1 MKIQNCVRLLLLL
14 LVMAN
19 TSYAQINPMGAQ
31 FYANQYLGN
40 PALAAFDPGLN
51 LSIGYRNQMASIP
64 GSPVNQII
72 TGEYRFGRVGVGINF
87 NNEKTGLIRQTRAV
101 GTYAYHLPLDMQNR
115 QLHFGLSMGF
125 LSERINEQEIVGN
138 GGDPS
143 VGSFNLRQTYIDGDF
158 GMAYTTNHLSIQG
171 ALPNLKTF
179 FKKDFRNT
187 TNQSIYYSAISYNFT
202 VGEGKNSAAFEPKL
216 IYRGIQGLD
225 NLWDIGTRIALLQ
238 NRLST
243 FGMYHNTQN
252 FTFGIGVVTLNE
264 TLTFIG
270 VYTTETSALRGSSN
284 GNFEIN
290 VKYKVL

>member
-1 MKIQNCVRLLLLL
+1 MKIQTFVKLLIVF

-19 TSYAQINPMGAQ
+19 TSFAQINPMGAQ
-31 FYANQYLGN
+31 FYTNQYLGN
-40 PALAAFDPGLN
+40 PALAAFDSGLN
-51 LSIGYRNQMASIP
+51 LSVGYRNQMTSIP

-72 TGEYRFGRVGVGINF
+72 TGEYRIGRVGVGINF
-87 NNEKTGLIRQTRAV
+87 NNEKAGLIRQTRAV
-101 GTYAYHLPLDMQNR
+101 GTYAYHIPLDMQNR

-143 VGSFNLRQTYIDGDF
+143 VSSFNRRQTYVDGDL
-158 GMAYTTNHLSIQG
+158 GMAFTSNRLSIQG

-202 VGEGKNSAAFEPKL
+202 IRQGINSVVFEPKL
-216 IYRGIQGLD
+216 ISRGMQGLN
-225 NLWDIGTRIALLQ
+225 NLWDIGMQIALFKY
-238 NRLST
+238 SISA

-252 FTFGIGVVTLNE
+252 LTFGIGVVMLND
-264 TLTFIG
+264 TLTFVG
-270 VYTTETSALRGSSN
+270 VYTTETSALRGNSN